1 MLDNT
6 KANLLLDYYE
16 DLLTSHQISI
26 LNDYFKDD
34 LSMSEIA
41 ENNHIS
47 KAAVSDIIKRSV
59 KQLEFY
65 ENKLNLVKQASKLD
79 KIINELEKGDKQ
91 SKQIANK
98 LINIFRR

>member
-1 MLDNT
+1 MLDNA

-59 KQLEFY
+59 KS
-65 ENKLNLVKQASKLD
+65 NKCRSSMKLLDRGYKLKIRLFRFSPNLYLSLYHVHKS
-79 KIINELEKGDKQ
+79 
-91 SKQIANK
+91 
-98 LINIFRR
+98 